1 MDLGLK
7 DKVVVITGA
16 SRGIGSATMNAFL
29 KEEAKVIAI
38 ARDSSVIEQS
48 DHVTPFSIDLTKPEE
63 IENLESLIKTRFP
76 KIDVLVNNVGTNIR
90 KGTLEYS
97 ENDFISMIDVNIR
110 SAYSMSKMLFPS
122 LKNGGGSIIN
132 ISSVASQRSIKTST
146 LVYAMTKA
154 AMNQMTEFLAA
165 EWGKHNI
172 RVNSVLPWY
181 ISTPLVKS
189 VLEDKEKLRDIIN
202 KTPLGRVGQPE
213 EVANVIAF
221 LASDKS
227 SYVSGA
233 LIPVDG
239 GFLTN

>member
-1 MDLGLK
+1 MNLMLK

-16 SRGIGSATMNAFL
+16 SRGIGKATLDVLLN
-29 KEEAKVIAI
+29 EGAKIIAI
-38 ARDSSVIEQS
+38 ARDSSVLEQS
-48 DHVTPFSIDLTKPEE
+48 DQLIPFSIDVSKTEE
-63 IENLESLIKTRFP
+63 IEKLNSLIKTRFP

-90 KGTLEYS
+90 KDTLDYRVD
-97 ENDFISMIDVNIR
+97 DFNQMIDVNLK
-110 SAYSMSKMLFPS
+110 SAYSMSRMIFPF

-132 ISSVASQRSIKTST
+132 VSSVASQRSIKTST

-165 EWGKHNI
+165 EWGQYNI
-172 RVNSVLPWY
+172 RVNAVLPWY

-189 VLEDKEKLRDIIN
+189 VLEDKEKLRNIID
-202 KTPLGRVGQPE
+202 KTPMGRVGQAE

-239 GFLTN
+239 AFLTN